1 MWDIWYA
8 ASIYSNNKLDRKY
21 LCVFFAV
28 LTLKRQ
34 KGVLHAYVGT
44 TFICPKNYHTYT
56 IHTKFLY
63 CGCRHCRRPWRTANW
78 LTLHFMCGIETHYV
92 LAGGS
97 WTMNAFVLFRSK
109 REPTFIKPS
118 IPCLKFLVLL
128 PRTPLENQHWNKCV
142 SSKQWSIS
150 KLSICV

>member
-1 MWDIWYA
+1 MICRPLSL

-28 LTLKRQ
+28 LALKRQ

-56 IHTKFLY
+56 QSFYMNHH
-63 CGCRHCRRPWRTANW
+63 CSCRRPWRTANW
-78 LTLHFMCGIETHYV
+78 STLHFMCGIETHYV

-118 IPCLKFLVLL
+118 IPCLKFLVLQYRPNNEAFSAFQNFL
-128 PRTPLENQHWNKCV
+128 FVFNLQRRIP
-142 SSKQWSIS
+142 
-150 KLSICV
+150 